1 MAIVPPVLSP
11 SEPLPPLLS
20 ALRADGVDEDEVSD
34 VAEALVLESSVGVN
48 VDVKMTVS
56 VVGSP
61 LSPVLVRMDTTLVD
75 VSTVGGWVVEGVV
88 VGAGT
93 VVVDSGTDMVDVE
106 SEVMVVVGTGGGE
119 VVVTGGG
126 TVVEGTE
133 GVVLISVGSEED
145 GGLVVVP
152 SVGVVT
158 VVFIS
163 DPRG

>member
-1 MAIVPPVLSP
+1 MAMVPPVPSP
-11 SEPLPPLLS
+11 PEPPPPLLS
-20 ALRADGVDEDEVSD
+20 ALRAEGVDEDEVAD
-34 VAEALVLESSVGVN
+34 VADVLVLESSVGVN
-48 VDVKMTVS
+48 VEVKMRVS

-61 LSPVLVRMDTTLVD
+61 LAPVLVLTTLVD
-75 VSTVGGWVVEGVV
+75 VSTVGGCVVEGVV

-93 VVVDSGTDMVDVE
+93 VVVDSGRDIVDVE
-106 SEVMVVVGTGGGE
+106 SELMVVVDGGGCV
-119 VVVTGGG
+119 VVVTGGA
-126 TVVEGTE
+126 VVVGTE

-158 VVFIS
+158 VCFIS